1 MVEKQFVI
9 LGICALFI
17 FLGYS
22 GCLEEVN
29 SFTCDDRFS
38 GIWESRG
45 SYGRTIIFYPDGT
58 WNSAESEG
66 SWNVEG
72 DVLFITSAEMKITY
86 IYEYIFYNADS
97 LKLTSSN
104 GVSITY
110 RRS

>member
-1 MVEKQFVI
+1 MGKLVI
-9 LGICALFI
+9 IGICSLFI
-17 FLGYS
+17 FIGYS
-22 GCLEEVN
+22 GCLEEAN
-29 SFTCDDRFS
+29 SFTCDDRFL
-38 GIWESRG
+38 GIWDSR
-45 SYGRTIIFYPDGT
+45 SLPKRTIIFYPDGT
-58 WNSAESEG
+58 WSSSESEG

-72 DVLFITSAEMKITY
+72 DVLSVISAEMKVTH